1 MGPCIVIGRKGSFG
15 KVNYSESDLFAIDT
29 TYFVDRRCTKANIR
43 WLYYLLV
50 WCRLDRISKDSAVP
64 GLDRT
69 DALNTLVPLPDGA
82 EQERIAKQL
91 DIETAEVNGAIAKVE
106 DEIKLIREYRD
117 RLIADVVTGQVDVR
131 GWQPGS
137 DDIVN
142 DEELAAF
149 GDEQEE
155 LADEE
160 DDDGE
165 D

>member
-1 MGPCIVIGRKGSFG
+1 M
-15 KVNYSESDLFAIDT
+15 
-29 TYFVDRRCTKANIR
+29 
-43 WLYYLLV
+43 
-50 WCRLDRISKDSAVP
+50 
-64 GLDRT
+64 
-69 DALNTLVPLPDGA
+69 PDGA